1 MTHSAKMLQ
10 PFFAAL
16 IVLVAALQPARADAY
31 LLGPMDKLNIR
42 VVEWQTTEAAIRDWS
57 SISGEYIVG
66 PSGDISMPFIGQLEA
81 AGRTTAEVAEAIGD
95 GLQQKLGL
103 LDRPEASVEMAE
115 FRPIFLAGD
124 VATPGGYPFAP
135 NLTVLKAVTLAGG
148 LRRAS
153 DAGLRVERDFINAS
167 GEREVLEA
175 ERVRLI
181 AKRARLSAEASGSG
195 EIEFPEELRETED
208 GQRLISSETAFMA
221 ARSDRL
227 ALQLAE
233 IDNLKN
239 LLGSEID
246 ALEQKLE
253 TQNRQIDLAREELEG
268 IGNLAERGLVVNERV
283 LSLERSIADLEGK
296 VLDMETAA
304 LRAKQDIAEATQD
317 ATALKNERDSEVA
330 RELQET
336 EAALEEINLKILTS
350 NQLMMEAL
358 SHAPDLAQ
366 TAATGPQVAYTIVR
380 TVEGAPEEMAADET
394 TPVQPGDVVKVQ
406 VETTVGQ

>member
-1 MTHSAKMLQ
+1 MLLRLSVC
-10 PFFAAL
+10 FL
-16 IVLVAALQPARADAY
+16 LLLVALQPTRAEDY

-42 VVEWQTTEAAIRDWS
+42 VVEWQSAEAAVRDWS
-57 SISGEYIVG
+57 SISGDYIVG
-66 PSGDISMPFIGQLEA
+66 PSGTISIPFIGQLDA

-103 LDRPEASVEMAE
+103 LDRPDASVELAE

-124 VATPGGYPFAP
+124 VATPGAYPYGP

-167 GEREVLEA
+167 GDREVLEA

-181 AKRARLSAEASGSG
+181 AKLARLRAEASGSDA
-195 EIEFPEELRETED
+195 IDFPDELRETEE
-208 GQRLISSETAFMA
+208 GEKLIASESAFMT

-227 ALQLAE
+227 ALQLSE
-233 IDNLKN
+233 IDNLKE
-239 LLGSEID
+239 LLNNEIA
-246 ALEQKLE
+246 ALEQKIE
-253 TQNRQIDLAREELEG
+253 TQNRQISLAREELEG
-268 IGNLAERGLVVNERV
+268 IGDLAERGLVVNERV

-317 ATALKNERDSEVA
+317 ATTLTSERDSEVA

-350 NQLMMEAL
+350 NQLMTEAL
-358 SHAPDLAQ
+358 SHGPDVAS
-366 TAATGPQVAYTIVR
+366 AAAEPQVSYAIVR
-380 TVEGAPEEMAADET
+380 TVEGEPQETAVEET
-394 TPVQPGDVVKVQ
+394 TPVQPGDVVKVE
-406 VETTVGQ
+406 VETVVGQ